1 MQRLSS
7 LRSMVRWTDS
17 AFICGPASSHSLFA
31 ACVPRAHIHSGIW
44 DSEDK
49 AEQTPG
55 LEGAPL
61 GRWPSPGPGHTSS
74 PSGHKQL
81 QTPNVCILSPKLCA
95 VGLYLYRGITVW
107 QHFIRF
113 GFRTF
118 KVSRAIGSEW
128 SQHSHRQPAP
138 VIDTHFHCHFSLFS
152 VSYSRAHLSNNYFS
166 SCIFFPKLAGA
177 ITKTKAFG
185 SALVHVLLWGRHA
198 GTIIYCSVRRWGHTL
213 SIVSW
218 ASSCLACPPFSPHL
232 HHVTPDG
239 VPLPTVP
246 ELPVMLRGPSVHST
260 SLGQGLSFLLSSFLC
275 HVRLM
280 I

>member
-1 MQRLSS
+1 MVTLSPFLSLWRVYSCHVMFQSKFIFFFHYVSSQNSLEFSLVLLESQILSFYWKKSMQRLSS

-113 GFRTF
+113 GFRT
-118 KVSRAIGSEW
+118 
-128 SQHSHRQPAP
+128 
-138 VIDTHFHCHFSLFS
+138 L
-152 VSYSRAHLSNNYFS
+152 
-166 SCIFFPKLAGA
+166 
-177 ITKTKAFG
+177 KA
-185 SALVHVLLWGRHA
+185 VE
-198 GTIIYCSVRRWGHTL
+198 
-213 SIVSW
+213 
-218 ASSCLACPPFSPHL
+218 P
-232 HHVTPDG
+232 
-239 VPLPTVP
+239 
-246 ELPVMLRGPSVHST
+246 
-260 SLGQGLSFLLSSFLC
+260 
-275 HVRLM
+275 
-280 I
+280 